1 MRDVFSP
8 DSTRAVMADWVEL
21 ELALT
26 DRRAVTDALVV
37 RIDETIEDD
46 LNAGRAEWDEDADE
60 DLDREILDNKTEKRR
75 ADMWDELSLRQEVL
89 GDLYPFVLAPKG
101 ATNWQLTRREAATAE
116 AAFAHSVYIGA
127 LVMASFRHGHI
138 RKQAKKDDDWKALE
152 GKIAQHL
159 QYLAAYAAAMLLG
172 EAYSFGWPRPD
183 KSNFRDAAVDALTR
197 LGLGEVRDDFPLDST
212 GKEKDGTVDVIAW
225 RAFRDRTYGALV
237 LYGQVASGSNWN
249 SKPIHTYLDEK
260 FLRYLDPRPSRHY
273 VGATFMPFLL
283 HTEVADPAHGDM
295 PGAIRS
301 KAVGLEMTH
310 GSVIDRVRLTELLGE
325 GLPREGQLH
334 NCVEPEDALESL
346 SAWVQSCRL
355 YCDKAA

>member
-26 DRRAVTDALVV
+26 DRRAVTDSLVV
-37 RIDETIEDD
+37 RTDETIEDD
-46 LNAGRAEWDEDADE
+46 LNAGRAERDEDVHE
-60 DLDREILDNKTEKRR
+60 DLDREILDNRAEKRR
-75 ADMWDELSLRQEVL
+75 DDMWEELSLRQEVL

-101 ATNWQLTRREAATAE
+101 ATSWQLTRREAPSVEVAV
-116 AAFAHSVYIGA
+116 AHGVYTSA

-138 RKQAKKDDDWKALE
+138 RKQAKDDPQWQALE
-152 GKIAQHL
+152 GKIAEHL
-159 QYLAAYAAAMLLG
+159 QYLAAYGAAMLLG

-183 KSNFRDAAVDALTR
+183 KSAFKDAAADAVAC
-197 LGLGEVRDDFPLDST
+197 LGLGKVREDFPLDST

-237 LYGQVASGSNWN
+237 LYGQVASGANWN
-249 SKPIHTYLDEK
+249 SKPIYTYLDEK
-260 FLRYLDPRPSRHY
+260 FLRYLDPRPSKHY

-295 PGAIRS
+295 VGAIRS
-301 KAVGLEMTH
+301 KAEGLEMTH
-310 GSVIDRVRLTELLGE
+310 GSVIDRVRLTELLGQ
-325 GLPREGQLH
+325 GLPHGEKLH
-334 NCVEPEDALESL
+334 NCVDPEVALKSL
-346 SAWVQSCRL
+346 AVWVQSCRV
-355 YCDKAA
+355 YCDQAA